1 MVIDLRSRGAMIEL
15 TDVFI
20 AATALVNN
28 LPIETLNIRH
38 FERV

>member
-1 MVIDLRSRGAMIEL
+1 MVIDLRIRGAMIEL
-15 TDVFI
+15 TDIFI

-28 LPIETLNIRH
+28 LPIKTLNIRH